1 MTAEMIDLS
10 AARAQRQGADA
21 MATEVRLI
29 IRQYELLDQAAERVL
44 AVLDAH
50 TAALEAMRT
59 ALDAEA
65 VR

>member
-29 IRQYELLDQAAERVL
+29 IRQYEILDQVAQRGLSIIDAYCADLERI
-44 AVLDAH
+44 AR
-50 TAALEAMRT
+50 M
-59 ALDAEA
+59 LDAEA
-65 VR
+65 PR